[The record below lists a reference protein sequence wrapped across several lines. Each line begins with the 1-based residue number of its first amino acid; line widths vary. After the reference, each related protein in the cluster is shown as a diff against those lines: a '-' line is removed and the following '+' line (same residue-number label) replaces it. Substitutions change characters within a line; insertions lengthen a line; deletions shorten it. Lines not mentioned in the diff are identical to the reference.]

1 MAVTQRKGIVWR
13 DAKTSR
19 ARVDASLV
27 LVPLL
32 SDARS
37 AVSSASA
44 KTVGSNTTA
53 VSFVNIA
60 TRQHT
65 RDATNQRVRDWDLTA
80 ARLGLRDFLRDVVVP
95 AVSAAGEGAAY
106 FR

>member
-44 KTVGSNTTA
+44 KIVGSKTTA
-53 VSFVNIA
+53 VSFVNSA
-60 TRQHT
+60 ARQ
-65 RDATNQRVRDWDLTA
+65 DAAEAINQRVRDGDLTA
-80 ARLGLRDFLRDVVVP
+80 VRLALRDFLRDVVAP
-95 AVSAAGEGAAY
+95 AVSAAVEGAAY